1 LSGVDDVST
10 VNVLVAESQVNTPSP
25 LTVSVIVI
33 SVSIVQVSGVK
44 PQLALN
50 SKSSFALPYVCA

>member
-1 LSGVDDVST
+1 LSGLDDVST

-44 PQLALN
+44 PQFEIN